1 MKVERSCWRAS
12 GQWNSIAERLS
23 ELGCAVEC
31 DFQSHVL
38 LVDDRW
44 HVQLVL
50 SWRRS
55 HTREPAW
62 FVQRRR
68 RTRSDYRLVAL
79 AGDDGVPGHYYL
91 VPEAARYA
99 FPMLLRPES
108 LAAVEGYLLAD
119 MEQLA
124 TYLSIRSA
132 ASEEAEVLPARGR
145 AKPDRGKDQAAR
157 DREEWIEHLAWCRQ
171 HAEGQSAELIS
182 RRRQL
187 EERGNQFALRLR
199 AKRKAE

>member
-1 MKVERSCWRAS
+1 M
-12 GQWNSIAERLS
+12 QDSIAERLAD
-23 ELGCAVEC
+23 LGCTVEC
-31 DFQSHVL
+31 DLQSHVL
-38 LVDDRW
+38 LVDGRW
-44 HVQLVL
+44 YVQLVL

-55 HTREPAW
+55 RTREPAW

-68 RTRSDYRLVAL
+68 RTRSDCRLIAL
-79 AGDDGVPGHYYL
+79 ADDDGVPGHYCL
-91 VPEAARYA
+91 VPEEARYA

-108 LAAVEGYLLAD
+108 LAAVEEYLLAD
-119 MEQLA
+119 IEQLA

-132 ASEEAEVLPARGR
+132 ASGMPEVMPARGR
-145 AKPDRGKDQAAR
+145 SKPDRGKDQAAR

-171 HAEGQSAELIS
+171 LPEGHSAELIS

-199 AKRKAE
+199 AKMNRSGKFGDSLV